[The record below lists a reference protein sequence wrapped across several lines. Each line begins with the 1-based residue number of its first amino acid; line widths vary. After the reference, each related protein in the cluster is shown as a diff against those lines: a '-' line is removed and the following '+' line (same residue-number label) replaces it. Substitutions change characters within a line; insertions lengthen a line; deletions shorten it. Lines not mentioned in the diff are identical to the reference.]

1 MATKKYIELQE
12 FTDENLANEIAE
24 TVRQLTKVKFDH
36 SVKGL
41 DSPLIIKEIRRD
53 IARLKSEQRRRE
65 IAAMNADQVAKR
77 SKIRERRK

>member
-24 TVRQLTKVKFDH
+24 TERQLTKVKFDH

-41 DSPLIIKEIRRD
+41 DNPLVIREIRRD

-65 IAAMNADQVAKR
+65 VVAMTAEQIAKR
-77 SKIRERRK
+77 SKIRQRRK